1 MKTVALTCMESK
13 TVKLTEWVRTRD
25 GERDGERD
33 GVMGI
38 TGFDASVKQ
47 RFLRS
52 VI

>member
-13 TVKLTEWVRTRD
+13 TVKLTEWVGTRD
-25 GERDGERD
+25 GERDGE
-33 GVMGI
+33 MGI

-52 VI
+52 VIQQG